1 MECLPFVYTPTVGEA
16 CEKYH
21 VLPATKTSFGLFI
34 NKGDVGKVGDK
45 LRKFIEE
52 KDKEDVKV
60 AVVTDGE
67 RILGLGDLGANGMG
81 ICEGKSMLYTVFGGV
96 DLEESDVGMHRRRD
110 GERSVASARR
120 VQRIE
125 RE

>member
-1 MECLPFVYTPTVGEA
+1 MFTVRVHPHRRRSVREVPRVTGDKNEFWFVIS
-16 CEKYH
+16 KD
-21 VLPATKTSFGLFI
+21 
-34 NKGDVGKVGDK
+34 DVGKVGDK
-45 LRKFIEE
+45 LRKFITE

-96 DLEESDVGMHRRRD
+96 DPEKKLCRYIDASGRRTKR
-110 GERSVASARR
+110 
-120 VQRIE
+120 
-125 RE
+125 

>member
-34 NKGDVGKVGDK
+34 SKDDVGKVGDK
-45 LRKFIEE
+45 LRKFITE

-67 RILGLGDLGANGMG
+67 RI
-81 ICEGKSMLYTVFGGV
+81 
-96 DLEESDVGMHRRRD
+96 
-110 GERSVASARR
+110 
-120 VQRIE
+120 
-125 RE
+125 

>member
-1 MECLPFVYTPTVGEA
+1 M
-16 CEKYH
+16 
-21 VLPATKTSFGLFI
+21 
-34 NKGDVGKVGDK
+34 
-45 LRKFIEE
+45 RKFIEE

-96 DLEESDVGMHRRRD
+96 DPRKVMSVCIDVGTENEALR
-110 GERSVASARR
+110 SARR